1 MFTTEV
7 GEDTEKKG
15 RAVKGL
21 TTESQ
26 RHGGDVHHRGRGGH
40 REEGEGGKGIGHGV
54 TEARRGIFTTEV
66 AEDREKNETGGEAE
80 GRRQKEREGSRE
92 ERRRE

>member
-21 TTESQ
+21 ATESQ
-26 RHGGDVHHRGRGGH
+26 RHG
-40 REEGEGGKGIGHGV
+40 EGYSPQRSQR
-54 TEARRGIFTTEV
+54 TERRMKLG
-66 AEDREKNETGGEAE
+66 EK
-80 GRRQKEREGSRE
+80 QREGD
-92 ERRRE
+92 RRREKGAERKEGGSRKKGVMSVGGGCRVGRAGA